1 MLGDKIDPINR
12 TELNEI
18 LDKVCENE
26 VIRKQISE
34 YIDNMGNISFEEDM
48 FTSEELMLLRMAF
61 NILNTIVESMREGN
75 SDVYMSNTLYD
86 LKNKL
91 GIYDIV
97 N

>member
-1 MLGDKIDPINR
+1 
-12 TELNEI
+12 
-18 LDKVCENE
+18 
-26 VIRKQISE
+26 
-34 YIDNMGNISFEEDM
+34 MGNISFEEDM